1 MRGPVHAADKFG
13 STPLHE
19 ASHWSTHAEALAALL
34 AHGADPQRPD
44 NTGESV
50 AAIIAR
56 RGLNMSLDAPLQTAE
71 GDGGAGV
78 LIATPVGDAPPT
90 AAAAPPRRRDK
101 AAVHTW
107 PTRANTAP
115 PSTDPFYYWMRGLR
129 FDPPD
134 SCAEAL
140 AACAAGA
147 SGPGTPEAREQESQ
161 GE

>member
-1 MRGPVHAADKFG
+1 MHAADKFG

-78 LIATPVGDAPPT
+78 LIATPVGEAPPT
-90 AAAAPPRRRDK
+90 AAAAPPPE
-101 AAVHTW
+101 VQQP
-107 PTRANTAP
+107 PTTQPTIRVNP
-115 PSTDPFYYWMRGLR
+115 PNPRPSPQPVVPHPFHPNDTSAGWGLR
-129 FDPPD
+129 LCG
-134 SCAEAL
+134 S
-140 AACAAGA
+140 AGA
-147 SGPGTPEAREQESQ
+147 
-161 GE
+161 

>member
-1 MRGPVHAADKFG
+1 MHAADKFG

-78 LIATPVGDAPPT
+78 LIATPVGEAPPT
-90 AAAAPPRRRDK
+90 AAAAPPPE
-101 AAVHTW
+101 VQQP
-107 PTRANTAP
+107 PTAQPTIRVNPPNPRPSPQPVVP
-115 PSTDPFYYWMRGLR
+115 PSLS
-129 FDPPD
+129 PP
-134 SCAEAL
+134 
-140 AACAAGA
+140 
-147 SGPGTPEAREQESQ
+147 
-161 GE
+161 

>member
-1 MRGPVHAADKFG
+1 MHAADKFG

-78 LIATPVGDAPPT
+78 LIATPVGEAPPT
-90 AAAAPPRRRDK
+90 AAAAPPPE
-101 AAVHTW
+101 VQQP
-107 PTRANTAP
+107 PTAQPTIRVNPPNPRPSPQPVVRPPFHPRAG
-115 PSTDPFYYWMRGLR
+115 WGLR
-129 FDPPD
+129 LCG
-134 SCAEAL
+134 S
-140 AACAAGA
+140 AGA
-147 SGPGTPEAREQESQ
+147 
-161 GE
+161 